1 MASAEPHDISIK
13 GRKWVQVTGV
23 SSVESFDAH
32 AFSLVTSAGP
42 LTIQGTNLHMKHLD
56 LDQGV
61 VEIEGTVSNLTY
73 VSEQAQKKRV
83 VGRLFR

>member
-1 MASAEPHDISIK
+1 MASAQPHDISIK

-23 SSVESFDAH
+23 SSVERFDAN
-32 AFSLVTSAGP
+32 AFALVTSAGP
-42 LTIQGTNLHMKHLD
+42 LTIEGTNLHMKHLD
-56 LDQGV
+56 LEQGI
-61 VEIEGTVSNLTY
+61 VEIEGTVNRVAY